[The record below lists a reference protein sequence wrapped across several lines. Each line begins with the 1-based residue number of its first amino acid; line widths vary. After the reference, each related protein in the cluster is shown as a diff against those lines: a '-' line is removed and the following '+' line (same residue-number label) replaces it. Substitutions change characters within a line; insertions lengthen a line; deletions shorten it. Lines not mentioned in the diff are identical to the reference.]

1 MLAQFACIGTR
12 AVEMATPLRRAG
24 YSVETIWNGKRAK
37 QYTKAEERAIDVL
50 DSDKPDDWHWLDTFL
65 KRPT

>member
-1 MLAQFACIGTR
+1 MPAQFACIGTR

-24 YSVETIWNGKRAK
+24 YSVETIWSGKRAR
-37 QYTKAEERAIDVL
+37 QFSKAEDRAINIL
-50 DSDKPDDWHWLDTFL
+50 DSDKPRDWELLDTFL